1 MNVYGW
7 SPYSATANILAA
19 TVPSVPVSLASSI
32 GIMNNFV
39 SLSWSSPVNSGG
51 IGVLVD
57 QYDIHILTSDDLT
70 FTEAPLSCL
79 GSSSTIV

>member
-1 MNVYGW
+1 
-7 SPYSATANILAA
+7 
-19 TVPSVPVSLASSI
+19 
-32 GIMNNFV
+32 MNNFV